1 VTSAEDVL
9 GCSRIAD
16 IGLADE
22 GERRIEWV
30 ARHSPVL
37 NRLARQTLAD
47 GALRGRRVAVVIH
60 LEAKTAYLATL
71 LAEAG
76 ATVVAASSNTGST
89 NDSVCAALVRRGIE
103 VHALHGASQEEQE
116 ADLLAV
122 ADTAPELIVDDGAIL
137 ANTGATDDEFDMTK
151 LRGRA
156 LEARMVRPNV
166 EEFRLD
172 DDRSVLVVGD
182 GKVVNLSAG
191 EGQPDRD
198 HGPHLLGAGP
208 VCPIPPAQ
216 RGQAGAAGPCP
227 AARDRRGDRPRQA
240 GGPRAA
246 HRLAHR

>member
-1 VTSAEDVL
+1 
-9 GCSRIAD
+9 
-16 IGLADE
+16 
-22 GERRIEWV
+22 
-30 ARHSPVL
+30 
-37 NRLARQTLAD
+37 
-47 GALRGRRVAVVIH
+47 VIH

-191 EGQPDRD
+191 EGHPIEIMDLTFSVQALSARCLLLNADKLEPRVHVLPPDIDEEIARNK
-198 HGPHLLGAGP
+198 LEALGLRIDSLTGEQHQFLHSWG
-208 VCPIPPAQ
+208 VPA
-216 RGQAGAAGPCP
+216 
-227 AARDRRGDRPRQA
+227 
-240 GGPRAA
+240 
-246 HRLAHR
+246 